1 MQIDVSGKTA
11 LVTGS
16 TQGIGAAIAEG
27 LARAGATV
35 GVNGRSEESVGRALA
50 DGAGQRSVA
59 QAGGLARTAADGT
72 RIYTVFLVGSV
83 ADDVF
88 AVTEVG
94 TAAHTL
100 PQEPESP
107 RSGTPG
113 GFLLPVVPS

>member
-1 MQIDVSGKTA
+1 M
-11 LVTGS
+11 
-16 TQGIGAAIAEG
+16 
-27 LARAGATV
+27 
-35 GVNGRSEESVGRALA
+35 
-50 DGAGQRSVA
+50 
-59 QAGGLARTAADGT
+59 
-72 RIYTVFLVGSV
+72 FLVGSV

-100 PQEPESP
+100 PQEPEAP